1 MKGGMKKAFTA
12 LLAATVLVGGM
23 PVNMQAN
30 VIAETE
36 KAESASEKVNEKYAD
51 TEELD
56 LMDRERQETQAPIT
70 LIRKKPLNGVFMRLT
85 TA

>member
-1 MKGGMKKAFTA
+1 MKGRMKKTFTA

-36 KAESASEKVNEKYAD
+36 KTESASEKVNEKYAE
-51 TEELD
+51 TQELD
-56 LMDRERQETQAPIT
+56 LMHRERQQT
-70 LIRKKPLNGVFMRLT
+70 KPGQQDKREKT
-85 TA
+85 EQPQT